1 MAAETRHLVDHEWS
15 RSAQLS
21 SAQPSSALHITRNQ
35 DTASSVGMETWRHSV
50 GTLTIISEPLLYRP
64 IFYFTLF
71 ILLTRIQRYFPEQC
85 NHPSPLCLHQAVCS
99 VHEPM
104 TSRPLPWYLVS
115 SAAETVTSPS
125 PSPWSWRPS
134 SSICWPSSGT
144 GRQSSS
150 TTSRASRSDKKLK
163 LSTNLREGSTIAEKA
178 PTWPQFHIY
187 LPSLG
192 THLAWF
198 LNRRVCA
205 KCMP

>member
-1 MAAETRHLVDHEWS
+1 MLQV
-15 RSAQLS
+15 
-21 SAQPSSALHITRNQ
+21 HI
-35 DTASSVGMETWRHSV
+35 
-50 GTLTIISEPLLYRP
+50 LLYSTYIL
-64 IFYFTLF
+64 IFKGIFHNSAHYV
-71 ILLTRIQRYFPEQC
+71 
-85 NHPSPLCLHQAVCS
+85 PSPLCLHQAVCS

-115 SAAETVTSPS
+115 SPAETVTSPS

-178 PTWPQFHIY
+178 PTRPQFHIY
-187 LPSLG
+187 LPCLG
-192 THLAWF
+192 I
-198 LNRRVCA
+198 VS
-205 KCMP
+205 

>member
-1 MAAETRHLVDHEWS
+1 MHGGHGGGVAAETRHLVDHEWS
-15 RSAQLS
+15 RSAQLG
-21 SAQPSSALHITRNQ
+21 SAQHCTSPETR
-35 DTASSVGMETWRHSV
+35 TPPVPVAGRHGGIV
-50 GTLTIISEPLLYRP
+50 WAGTLHIISEPLLYRP

-115 SAAETVTSPS
+115 SPPETVTSPS
-125 PSPWSWRPS
+125 PSPWNWRPS

-163 LSTNLREGSTIAEKA
+163 LSTFTKVSKSQRRPLLSPNFTST
-178 PTWPQFHIY
+178 Y
-187 LPSLG
+187 
-192 THLAWF
+192 
-198 LNRRVCA
+198 RV
-205 KCMP
+205 